1 MMKTKTRTLPF
12 VIGVATAYGF
22 AVTLLVFALRLGI
35 LPVQADAAQSRL
47 EASLLGSALHASV
60 ARHAPTGGN
69 PQPSPETDSIMGATI
84 YRQMCSRCHGL
95 TDRLDNTYGQSFY
108 PPAPNLA
115 VSGTTFSE
123 GEIFWIVKHGIRN
136 TAMPAWGSLL
146 TDEEIWRVAGVVRK
160 LNSTRN
166 SESALQTGF

>member
-1 MMKTKTRTLPF
+1 MKTRTLPF
-12 VIGVATAYGF
+12 IIGAATAYGF
-22 AVTLLVFALRLGI
+22 AVMALILAVRFGL
-35 LPVQADAAQSRL
+35 LPVQADASPGRL
-47 EASLLGSALHASV
+47 EAGLLHSALHASV

-84 YRQMCSRCHGL
+84 YRQLCSRCHGL
-95 TDRLDNTYGQSFY
+95 TDRSDNTYGKSFY
-108 PPAPNLA
+108 PPAPNFALT
-115 VSGTTFSE
+115 GTTFSE

-160 LNSTRN
+160 FNSTRE
-166 SESALQTGF
+166 SESALPAEP

>member
-1 MMKTKTRTLPF
+1 MNTRTLPF
-12 VIGVATAYGF
+12 IIGVAAAYVF
-22 AVTLLVFALRLGI
+22 AGILLVSSVRLGI
-35 LPVQADAAQSRL
+35 LPVQADAAPSRL
-47 EASLLGSALHASV
+47 EAGLLRTALHASV

-69 PQPSPETDSIMGATI
+69 PQPSPKTDSIMGATI
-84 YRQMCSRCHGL
+84 YRQLCSRCHGW
-95 TDRLDNTYGQSFY
+95 TDRPDNTYGKSFY

-115 VSGTTFSE
+115 LGGTTFSE

-160 LNSTRN
+160 FNSTRD
-166 SESALQTGF
+166 SESALQVGF

>member
-1 MMKTKTRTLPF
+1 MRTLPF
-12 VIGVATAYGF
+12 IIGAATAYGL
-22 AVTLLVFALRLGI
+22 AVVFLVFALRLGV
-35 LPVQADAAQSRL
+35 LPVQADAVPSRL

-69 PQPSPETDSIMGATI
+69 LQPSPETDSIMGATI
-84 YRQMCSRCHGL
+84 YRQLCSRCHGL
-95 TDRLDNTYGQSFY
+95 TGRSDNTYGKSFY

-160 LNSTRN
+160 FDSTRE
-166 SESALQTGF
+166 SESAQHTGF